1 MRRSECYAL
10 RVRCGSTVHHIL
22 LPGLLRTFGVK
33 EAEIAIAEKHT
44 EIDDEEEGP
53 KYTCTR
59 TVSMR
64 VPITTAARIEN
75 ITREIEWEGDEIL
88 VKPVRSAP
96 KEATQKEDTDMTEQ
110 ATGTGSKRGLTED
123 GDSATDEDGDSAM
136 SQLMRAQYRPLL
148 QKKSGRVGNRVQ
160 SSGHRESLTERLLEV
175 VRSPNS
181 RL

>member
-1 MRRSECYAL
+1 M
-10 RVRCGSTVHHIL
+10 
-22 LPGLLRTFGVK
+22 K

-64 VPITTAARIEN
+64 VPIPTAARIEN

-136 SQLMRAQYRPLL
+136 SQLMRAQHRPLL
-148 QKKSGRVGNRVQ
+148 QKKSGRVGNRAQ
-160 SSGHRESLTERLLEV
+160 SSGHRASLTKPWLEV
-175 VRSPNS
+175 VRSSNS